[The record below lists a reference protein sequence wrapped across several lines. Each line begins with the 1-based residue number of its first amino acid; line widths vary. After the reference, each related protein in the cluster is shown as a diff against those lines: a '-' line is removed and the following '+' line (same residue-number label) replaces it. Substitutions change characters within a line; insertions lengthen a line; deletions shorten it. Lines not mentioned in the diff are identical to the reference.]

1 MDICYYGDILG
12 SLYMIVCVG
21 LYGLIYCCLYIPIF
35 GSLCGGVGIGR
46 GRRGVGGRGVGER
59 GRGGRGEGRR
69 GEGGN
74 GGRGRGRPGGCLGYV
89 FIFIFMFYGL
99 FCLIVCVCI

>member
-21 LYGLIYCCLYIPIF
+21 LYGLTYCGLYIPIF

-46 GRRGVGGRGVGER
+46 GRRGVGGRG
-59 GRGGRGEGRR
+59 
-69 GEGGN
+69 EGGN
-74 GGRGRGRPGGCLGYV
+74 GGGEERRGRGRPGVCLGYV
-89 FIFIFMFYGL
+89 CIFIFMLYGL
-99 FCLIVCVCI
+99 FCLILCVYI

>member
-46 GRRGVGGRGVGER
+46 GRRGVR
-59 GRGGRGEGRR
+59 GRDE
-69 GEGGN
+69 EGN
-74 GGRGRGRPGGCLGYV
+74 GGGDERRGRGRPGGCLGYV

-99 FCLIVCVCI
+99 FCLIVCVYI